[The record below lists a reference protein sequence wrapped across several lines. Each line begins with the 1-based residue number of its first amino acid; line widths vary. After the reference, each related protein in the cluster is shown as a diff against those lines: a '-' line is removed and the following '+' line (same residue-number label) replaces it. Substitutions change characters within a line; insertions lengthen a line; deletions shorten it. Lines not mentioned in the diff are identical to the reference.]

1 MLYGLLT
8 GQQAASELG
17 TQMIEQNGSGF
28 LAYIGTYADA
38 DSDGIHIYGFDASSG
53 AMVRVGG
60 ASGVTNPSYVA
71 IHPNRSFLYAACEMS
86 GFGGGSGGGV
96 AAFSIDPASGVLTQ
110 LNQQSSVGSGPCHLT
125 VDATG
130 KYVLVANYGGGSVTM
145 LPINDDGSL
154 AEASDF
160 HQHEGSSVNPNRQKE
175 PHGHSINVDPGN
187 RYAYACDLGLDQV
200 LIYALDFENGKLVPA
215 DPPYGSTPA
224 GAGPRHLA
232 FHPSGSHAYVINEL
246 DSTMTVFAVDSDT
259 GAMTETQTITTLPGD
274 FDGVSHCADVH
285 VSPDGAYLYGSNR
298 GDDSIAI
305 YSISDDG
312 GSIEALGHESTKGET
327 PRGFALVPTGQ
338 FLIAANQNTND
349 IYTFRIADDG
359 SLSATGHSVEVPKP
373 VCVKLIPVSS

>member
-1 MLYGLLT
+1 
-8 GQQAASELG
+8 
-17 TQMIEQNGSGF
+17 MIERNGSGF

-38 DSDGIHIYGFDASSG
+38 DSDGIHIYGFDATSG
-53 AMVRVGG
+53 ALERLGG
-60 ASGVTNPSYVA
+60 ASGVANPSYVA
-71 IHPNRSFLYAACEMS
+71 ISPDRSCLYAACEIAD
-86 GFGGGSGGGV
+86 FGGAKAGGV
-96 AAFSIDPASGVLTQ
+96 AAFSIDSATGALTQ
-110 LNQQSSVGSGPCHLT
+110 INQQSSVGTGPCHLT

-130 KYVLVANYGGGSVTM
+130 SYVLVANYGGGSVTM
-145 LPINDDGSL
+145 LPINDDGAL

-200 LIYALDFENGKLVPA
+200 LIYALDLENGKLVPN
-215 DPPYGSTPA
+215 DPPYGSTPD

-232 FHPSGSHAYVINEL
+232 FHPTGSHAYVINEL
-246 DSTMTVFAVDSDT
+246 DSTMTVFAVDADT
-259 GAMTETQTITTLPGD
+259 GGLTETQTITTLPDD

-285 VSPDGAYLYGSNR
+285 VSPDGRYVYGSNR

-327 PRGFALVPTGQ
+327 PRGFAVDPTGG
-338 FLIAANQNTND
+338 FLLAANQSTDD
-349 IYTFRIADDG
+349 IHTFRISADDG
-359 SLSATGHSVEVPKP
+359 SLSATGHSVEVSKP
-373 VCVKLIPVSS
+373 VCVKVMPMSS